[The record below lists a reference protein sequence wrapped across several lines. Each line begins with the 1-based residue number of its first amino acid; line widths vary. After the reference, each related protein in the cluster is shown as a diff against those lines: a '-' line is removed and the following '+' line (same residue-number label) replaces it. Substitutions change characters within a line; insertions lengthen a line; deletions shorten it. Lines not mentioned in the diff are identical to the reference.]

1 MGQKVNPIGIRVG
14 ITIGWN
20 SNWFAKKK
28 QFAEFLNA
36 DLKLRKFIREKF
48 HNHGIVRVYI
58 ERKTEKSVKAT
69 IYTAKPGILIGR
81 GGTEVEV
88 LRRKLEKIE
97 GRQVFVNIKEVK
109 DYATNAMLVA
119 EGVGFQLEKRISF
132 RRAIKQAITRAMKM
146 KSIKGIKV
154 MVSGRLGGAEMS
166 RREWAK
172 EGRVPLR
179 TLRADIDYGFYEAKT
194 PYGMIGCK
202 VWVFKGE
209 IIPERQRVAPQPPRR
224 TEAPAATPQAA
235 PASATPAAPAA
246 PAAPATPAPQA

>member
-1 MGQKVNPIGIRVG
+1 VGQKVNPIGLRVG
-14 ITIGWN
+14 ITHGWQ
-20 SNWFAKKK
+20 SNWYARKK
-28 QFAEFLNA
+28 QFAEFLAA
-36 DLKLRKFIREKF
+36 DLKLRRYIKEKF
-48 HNHGIVRVYI
+48 PNHGIVRVYI

-88 LRRKLEKIE
+88 LRRSLEKIE

-109 DYATNAMLVA
+109 DYATNAQLVA
-119 EGVGFQLEKRISF
+119 EGISFQLEKRISF

-172 EGRVPLR
+172 EGRIPLH
-179 TLRADIDYGFYEAKT
+179 TLRADIDYGFHEART
-194 PYGMIGCK
+194 TFGAIGCK

-209 IIPERQRVAPQPPRR
+209 IIPEIQRQPQASRAAAS
-224 TEAPAATPQAA
+224 APAAVPTSA
-235 PASATPAAPAA
+235 PATPPAAPA
-246 PAAPATPAPQA
+246 PQA

>member
-1 MGQKVNPIGIRVG
+1 MGQKVNPIGLRVG
-14 ITIGWN
+14 ITHGWQ
-20 SNWFAKKK
+20 SNWFARKK
-28 QFAEFLNA
+28 QFAEFLAA
-36 DLKLRKFIREKF
+36 DLKLRSYIKTKFA
-48 HNHGIVRVYI
+48 NHGIVRVYI

-88 LRRKLEKIE
+88 LRRNLEKIE

-109 DYATNAMLVA
+109 DYATNAQLVA
-119 EGVGFQLEKRISF
+119 EGIAFQLEKRISF
-132 RRAIKQAITRAMKM
+132 RRAIKTAITRAMKM

-172 EGRVPLR
+172 EGRIPLH
-179 TLRADIDYGFYEAKT
+179 TLRADIDYGFYEART
-194 PYGMIGCK
+194 TFGAIGCK

-209 IIPERQRVAPQPPRR
+209 VVPEHTRIAPPKH
-224 TEAPAATPQAA
+224 TVSGASAAPGATAPGTAA
-235 PASATPAAPAA
+235 PA
-246 PAAPATPAPQA
+246 PQTQQA

>member
-1 MGQKVNPIGIRVG
+1 MVLGERKAEGKSESREAANRPPGRFAVRANHSSGGRERVGQKVNPIGLRVG
-14 ITIGWN
+14 ITHGWQ

-28 QFAEFLNA
+28 QFPEFLNA
-36 DLKLRKFIREKF
+36 DMKLRNYIRKKF

-88 LRRKLEKIE
+88 LRRKLEQIE

-146 KSIKGIKV
+146 KRIKG
-154 MVSGRLGGAEMS
+154 
-166 RREWAK
+166 
-172 EGRVPLR
+172 
-179 TLRADIDYGFYEAKT
+179 
-194 PYGMIGCK
+194 
-202 VWVFKGE
+202 
-209 IIPERQRVAPQPPRR
+209 
-224 TEAPAATPQAA
+224 
-235 PASATPAAPAA
+235 
-246 PAAPATPAPQA
+246 

>member
-14 ITIGWN
+14 ITTGWN

-109 DYATNAMLVA
+109 DYATNAALVA
-119 EGVGFQLEKRISF
+119 EGIAFQLIKRISF
-132 RRAIKQAITRAMKM
+132 RRAIKQSISRAMKM

-154 MVSGRLGGAEMS
+154 AVAGRLGGAEMS

-172 EGRVPLR
+172 DGRIPLH
-179 TLRADIDYGFYEAKT
+179 TLRADIDFAKCTAKT
-194 PYGMIGCK
+194 TYGTLGIK

-209 IIPERQRVAPQPPRR
+209 ILPEKKAPPARR
-224 TEAPAATPQAA
+224 AAVTA
-235 PASATPAAPAA
+235 
-246 PAAPATPAPQA
+246 